1 MKKRARFAL
10 LAAVLLSALL
20 LSSCGSFNYKTED
33 LSRYVTL
40 GAYKNLALEVK
51 MPDKVDDEAVEK
63 ELKALLETAETTKLA
78 EDDYAAADGDTV
90 NIDYVGKID
99 GEAFDG
105 GTAEGQNLV
114 LGSGSYI
121 EGFEDGLIGKK
132 KGDTATLNL
141 TFPDPYT
148 SNTDLS
154 GKAVVF
160 EVTVNSVSVPA
171 YAYDKEL
178 AEGDLTEE
186 GDTLT
191 VTFSATVGGEK
202 FEGSEGEG
210 VSLTLGEESDALPAA
225 VAEKLVGV
233 KVGEEQKITVTLP
246 EDFSV
251 TDAAGKSAEYT
262 VTVTKAAREILTA
275 EITDELVAAE
285 TEYETAA
292 KARETLKE
300 KLEET
305 YEKNAAKAKY
315 STLWKAI
322 LDNAEVKSY
331 PSSALK
337 EAVQKNYDYYD
348 SIAGLYYKL
357 SLREYA
363 KSTGY
368 ASLSEFKEKVCVP
381 AAEESIKEKLVFYSL
396 LKAEGWE
403 VSDEELE
410 AKVEELYAEQS
421 EEDYPT
427 LEDFDAIVDHDAV
440 RDTLLWEKG
449 METLLATAS
458 VTEK

>member
-51 MPDKVDDEAVEK
+51 MPEKVDDEAVET
-63 ELKALLETAETTKLA
+63 ELKKLLESSATTKLA
-78 EDDYAAADGDTV
+78 EDDYAAKDGDTV
-90 NIDYVGKID
+90 NIDYAGKID

-105 GTAEGQNLV
+105 GTAEGQDLV
-114 LGSGSYI
+114 LGSDSYI
-121 EGFEDGLIGKK
+121 DGFEDGLIGKK

-178 AEGDLTEE
+178 AEGTLTEK
-186 GDTLT
+186 DDALT

-202 FEGSEGEG
+202 FEGSEGES
-210 VSLTLGEESDALPAA
+210 VSSERLPAA
-225 VAEKLVGV
+225 VQEKLVGV
-233 KVGEEQKITVTLP
+233 KIGEEQKITVTLP
-246 EDFSV
+246 EDFA
-251 TDAAGKSAEYT
+251 DANAAGKSAEYA
-262 VTVTKAAREILTA
+262 VTVTKASREIVTA

-292 KARETLKE
+292 KAKEALKE
-300 KLEET
+300 KLEEA
-305 YEKNAAKAKY
+305 YEQNATKAKY

-357 SLREYA
+357 SLREYV

-368 ASLSEFKEKVCVP
+368 ASLSEFREKVCVP
-381 AAEESIKEKLVFYSL
+381 AAEAAIKEKLVFYSL
-396 LKAEGWE
+396 IKAEGWE
-403 VSDEELE
+403 VSDEDLA
-410 AKVEELYAEQS
+410 AKVEKLYAEESQ
-421 EEDYPT
+421 EDYPT
-427 LEDFDAIVDHDAV
+427 LEDFDAVVDHDAV
-440 RDTLLWEKG
+440 RDILLWEKG